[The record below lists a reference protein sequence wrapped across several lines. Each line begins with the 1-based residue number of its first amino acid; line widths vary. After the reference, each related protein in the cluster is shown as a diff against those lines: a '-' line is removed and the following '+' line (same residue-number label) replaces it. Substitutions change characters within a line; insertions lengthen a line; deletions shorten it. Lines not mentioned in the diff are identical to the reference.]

1 MLSSSAT
8 LQSSSG
14 TVSVLDLNLSSSG
27 QHRGI
32 PAPHQQF
39 EKTEFN
45 SGILNFTVN
54 NWIV

>member
-54 NWIV
+54 N